1 MILPVLAWMLASILA
16 AMVFLATFN
25 RWAGALALSFP
36 LIWGGP
42 PVAHRLAV
50 LVRGED
56 ERFAV
61 FGGQVAVA
69 RVDPARLSG
78 LSTGWLAT
86 PAPHDFTLASPG
98 PAGPVRFSITSVI
111 VPGSPRDGTLAQ
123 VAQAWRACPGA
134 PDPSGLWR
142 LTAAL
147 PQVPGCPATSRLDTA
162 FLVATTPA
170 PVLVQCEG
178 NAPGSCRIDLAAQ
191 GMEVTVTLPPSDLAH
206 WSAILD
212 TMRAVLAHSFTAH
225 PDPD

>member
-1 MILPVLAWMLASILA
+1 MILPVVAWILASVLA
-16 AMVFLATFN
+16 AMVFFATFN

-36 LIWGGP
+36 LILGGP
-42 PVAHRLAV
+42 PVAHHLG
-50 LVRGED
+50 LQLRGEA

-86 PAPHDFTLASPG
+86 PLPHDFTLTSPG
-98 PAGPVRFSITSVI
+98 PAGPVRFWITSVI
-111 VPGSPRDGTLAQ
+111 VPGGPRDGVLVE
-123 VAQAWRACPGA
+123 VAQAWASCPGA

-147 PQVPGCPATSRLDTA
+147 PQVPGCPATSIPDTA
-162 FLVATTPA
+162 FLVATTPG
-170 PVLVQCEG
+170 PVLVRCEG
-178 NAPGSCRIDLAAQ
+178 NDPGSCGINLAAQ
-191 GMEVTVTLPPSDLAH
+191 GMEVTVSLPPSDLPH

-212 TMRAVLAHSFTAH
+212 TLRAVLAHSFTAH